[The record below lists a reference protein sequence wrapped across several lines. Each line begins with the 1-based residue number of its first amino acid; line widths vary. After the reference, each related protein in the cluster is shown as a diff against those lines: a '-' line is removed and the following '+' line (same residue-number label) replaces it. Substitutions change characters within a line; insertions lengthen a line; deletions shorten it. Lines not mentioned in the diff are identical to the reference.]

1 MRIRDQIKLAWM
13 VLAVPALAG
22 CSSNAPT
29 ISPTNVPTA
38 PPVIAAQ
45 PTADIPA
52 TVSAAISAT
61 NAAKPTSVPS
71 PTAQIAVLPS
81 SATPQPTIDVQAT
94 VIAAVAATNAVRSTD
109 VPKPALATIAPIAS
123 SATAAP
129 KPIAPT
135 VAVVTPGAGIS
146 LPSTSQMG
154 GADKV
159 IAAFKAA
166 GLPIGETVIFTDEN
180 DPNKLLG
187 RPNQYIGKAT
197 WRDKRI
203 TDVSDLSIDAG
214 GGVEIFAT
222 LEALKPRKM
231 LLDETSK
238 IPFLAEYVYQNG
250 TMLLRLSHKLTPS
263 QAKSYADVF
272 AKL

>member
-1 MRIRDQIKLAWM
+1 
-13 VLAVPALAG
+13 
-22 CSSNAPT
+22 
-29 ISPTNVPTA
+29 
-38 PPVIAAQ
+38 
-45 PTADIPA
+45 
-52 TVSAAISAT
+52 
-61 NAAKPTSVPS
+61 
-71 PTAQIAVLPS
+71 
-81 SATPQPTIDVQAT
+81 

-109 VPKPALATIAPIAS
+109 VPKPALATIAPNA
-123 SATAAP
+123 ATATTAP
-129 KPIAPT
+129 KTIAPT
-135 VAVVTPGAGIS
+135 VAIVTPGAS
-146 LPSTSQMG
+146 VSVPSASQTG

-159 IAAFKAA
+159 IAAFKGA

-203 TDVSDLSIDAG
+203 TDVSDLGIDAG